1 MSRMVYFTRE
11 TWISLRRNLLMTL
24 AGIMTVAVSLTLF
37 GGIQLVQ
44 RLVDHGTSRWKNGV
58 ELEIFMQVDATD
70 QQIAAVRGD
79 LDGFVERTQV
89 RDYRFLSKED
99 AYNEF
104 KRIFRDQPAL
114 IESTTA
120 EALPTSFRVAPTE
133 AELTA
138 GIANEFDSVS
148 GVDEVLTPQDQIDR
162 IIEVTRYIQW
172 AFTVM
177 AAVLLASSLFLIMN
191 TIRLATYAR
200 RREIEVMKLVG
211 ASNWFVRI
219 PFMAEGLIQGAIGAG
234 FAFGLIFGLKV
245 VLARFVEDRGAA
257 LWRGFYLLNSDA
269 ISIGLLVL
277 AIGAA
282 IGMLGSAIGLRRFLE
297 A

>member
-1 MSRMVYFTRE
+1 MSRFVYFTRE

-37 GGIQLVQ
+37 GGIGLVQ
-44 RLVDHGTSRWKNGV
+44 RLVDHGTSRWKDGV
-58 ELEIFMQVDATD
+58 ELEIFMLVDANE
-70 QQIAAVRGD
+70 QQITAVRQE
-79 LDGFVERTQV
+79 LDELVEDGEV

-99 AYNEF
+99 AYEEF

-120 EALPTSFRVAPTE
+120 DALPTSFRVAPTE

-138 GIANEFDSVS
+138 EVSQRFGSVP

-162 IIEVTRYIQW
+162 IIEVTDAIRI
-172 AFTVM
+172 AFTAM
-177 AAVLLASSLFLIMN
+177 AVVLLASSLFLIMN

-219 PFMAEGLIQGAIGAG
+219 PFMAEGLVQGAIGAG
-234 FAFGLIFGLKV
+234 LACGVIFGLKS
-245 VLARFVEDRGAA
+245 VLSNFVENRGA
-257 LWRGFYLLNSDA
+257 LWQGFYLLNSDA
-269 ISIGLLVL
+269 LFISAVVL

-282 IGMLGSAIGLRRFLE
+282 IGVAGSAIGLRRFLD

>member
-1 MSRMVYFTRE
+1 MSRFVYFTRE

-37 GGIQLVQ
+37 GGIWLVQ

-58 ELEIFMQVDATD
+58 ELEIFMNVDANE
-70 QQIAAVRGD
+70 QQIAEVKSELDD
-79 LDGFVERTQV
+79 LIKNDQV
-89 RDYRFLSKED
+89 RNYRFLNKSD
-99 AYNEF
+99 AYSEF

-114 IESTTA
+114 IESTTQD
-120 EALPTSFRVAPTE
+120 ALPTSFRVAPTK

-138 GIANEFDSVS
+138 GVAARFGAVP

-162 IIEVTRYIQW
+162 IIEVTKYIRW
-172 AFTVM
+172 AFTIM

-219 PFMAEGLIQGAIGAG
+219 PFMAEGLVQGAIGAG
-234 FAFGLIFGLKV
+234 LAFGLVFGLKV
-245 VLARFVEDRGAA
+245 VLGRFVEDRGAA
-257 LWRGFYLLNSDA
+257 LWRGFYLVNGDA
-269 ISIGLLVL
+269 LQIGLIVL
-277 AIGAA
+277 FVGAA
-282 IGMLGSAIGLRRFLE
+282 IGMAGSWIGLRRFLE

>member
-1 MSRMVYFTRE
+1 MSRLVYFTRE

-37 GGIQLVQ
+37 GGIGLVQ

-58 ELEIFMQVDATD
+58 ELEIFMLVDANE
-70 QQIAAVRGD
+70 QQINAVQQE
-79 LDGFVERTQV
+79 LDELVTDDQV

-99 AYNEF
+99 AYDEF

-138 GIANEFDSVS
+138 AVAQRFGAVP

-162 IIEVTRYIQW
+162 IIEVTRLIGI
-172 AFTVM
+172 AFNAM
-177 AAVLLASSLFLIMN
+177 AIVLLASSLFLIMN

-219 PFMAEGLIQGAIGAG
+219 PFMAEGLVQGAIGAG
-234 FAFGLIFGLKV
+234 LACGVIFALKT
-245 VLARFVEDRGAA
+245 VLSNFVEERGA
-257 LWRGFYLLNSDA
+257 LWQGFYLVNSDA
-269 ISIGLLVL
+269 FFISMIVL

-282 IGMLGSAIGLRRFLE
+282 IGVAGSAIGLRRFLD

>member
-1 MSRMVYFTRE
+1 MSRLVYFTRE

-24 AGIMTVAVSLTLF
+24 AGVMTVAVSLTLF
-37 GGIQLVQ
+37 GGIMLVQ
-44 RLVDHGTSRWKNGV
+44 RLVDHGTSRWKDGV
-58 ELEIFMQVDATD
+58 QLEIFMLVDANQQQVDAV
-70 QQIAAVRGD
+70 QAE
-79 LDGFVERTQV
+79 LDGLVADEEV
-89 RDYRFLSKED
+89 RHYRFLSKQD
-99 AYNEF
+99 AYDEF

-114 IESTTA
+114 VESTTA
-120 EALPTSFRVAPTE
+120 EALPTSFRVAPTK

-138 GIANEFDSVS
+138 AVAARFESVP

-162 IIEVTRYIQW
+162 IIEVTRYIRY
-172 AFTVM
+172 AFFAM

-245 VLARFVEDRGAA
+245 VLGRFVEDRGAA
-257 LWRGFYLLNSDA
+257 LWRGFYLVNWDA
-269 ISIGLLVL
+269 IQIGLAVL
-277 AIGAA
+277 LIGAV
-282 IGMLGSAIGLRRFLE
+282 IGTLGSLIGLRRFLD

>member
-99 AYNEF
+99 AFNEF

>member
-1 MSRMVYFTRE
+1 MSRLVYFTRE

-37 GGIQLVQ
+37 GGIGLVQ

-58 ELEIFMQVDATD
+58 ELEIFMLVDANE
-70 QQIAAVRGD
+70 QQINAVQQE
-79 LDGFVERTQV
+79 LDELVTDDQV

-99 AYNEF
+99 AYDEF

-138 GIANEFDSVS
+138 AVAQRFGAVP

-162 IIEVTRYIQW
+162 IIEVTRLIGI
-172 AFTVM
+172 AFNAM
-177 AAVLLASSLFLIMN
+177 AIVLLASSLFLIMN

-219 PFMAEGLIQGAIGAG
+219 PFMAEGLVQGAIGAG
-234 FAFGLIFGLKV
+234 LACGVIFALKT
-245 VLARFVEDRGAA
+245 VLSNFVEDRGA
-257 LWRGFYLLNSDA
+257 LWQGFYLVNSDA
-269 ISIGLLVL
+269 FFISMIVL

-282 IGMLGSAIGLRRFLE
+282 IGVAGSAIGLRRFLD

>member
-1 MSRMVYFTRE
+1 
-11 TWISLRRNLLMTL
+11 
-24 AGIMTVAVSLTLF
+24 
-37 GGIQLVQ
+37 VQ
-44 RLVDHGTSRWKNGV
+44 K
-58 ELEIFMQVDATD
+58 E
-70 QQIAAVRGD
+70 
-79 LDGFVERTQV
+79 LDGLVRDDQV

-114 IESTTA
+114 IESTTPD
-120 EALPTSFRVAPTE
+120 ALPTSFRVAPTK

-138 GIANEFDSVS
+138 GIANQFNSVP

-162 IIEVTRYIQW
+162 IIEVTRYIRI
-172 AFTVM
+172 AFTIM
-177 AAVLLASSLFLIMN
+177 AVLLLASSLFLIMN

-219 PFMAEGLIQGAIGAG
+219 PFMAEGLVQGAIGAG
-234 FAFGLIFGLKV
+234 LAFGVIFGFKV
-245 VLARFVEDRGAA
+245 VLSNFVQNRGAA

-269 ISIGLLVL
+269 LKIGFLVL
-277 AIGAA
+277 IIGAI
-282 IGMLGSAIGLRRFLE
+282 IGMLGSAIGLRRFLD

>member
-1 MSRMVYFTRE
+1 MSRFVYFTRE

-37 GGIQLVQ
+37 GGIRLVQ

-58 ELEIFMQVDATD
+58 ELEIFMQVDANE
-70 QQIAAVRGD
+70 QQIDSVRSE
-79 LDGFVERTQV
+79 LDGLIDDEQV
-89 RDYRFLSKED
+89 RDYRFLNKTD
-99 AYNEF
+99 AYEEF

-120 EALPTSFRVAPTE
+120 ENLPTSFRVAPVE

-138 GIANEFDSVS
+138 SVADRFKS
-148 GVDEVLTPQDQIDR
+148 VPGVDEVLTPQDQIDR
-162 IIEVTRYIQW
+162 IIEVTRYIRW

-219 PFMAEGLIQGAIGAG
+219 PFMAEGLVQGAIGAG
-234 FAFGLIFGLKV
+234 LAFGVIFGLKA
-245 VLARFVEDRGAA
+245 VLANFVENRGQ
-257 LWRGFYLLNSDA
+257 LWQGFYLANADA
-269 ISIGLLVL
+269 IQIGTYVLL
-277 AIGAA
+277 IGAV
-282 IGMLGSAIGLRRFLE
+282 IGVAGSAIGLRRFLD